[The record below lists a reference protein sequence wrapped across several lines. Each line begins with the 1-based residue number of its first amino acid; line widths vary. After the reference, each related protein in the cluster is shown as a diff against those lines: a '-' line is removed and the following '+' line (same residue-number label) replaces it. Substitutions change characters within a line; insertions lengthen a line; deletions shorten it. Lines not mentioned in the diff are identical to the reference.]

1 MSSKRNLFGISR
13 ILSSLTSDDN
23 PDRLRPLIRQ
33 IDFQDTS
40 NLSKKELEHV
50 IKARKHM
57 DKMVKDKKITT
68 KGIMNAT
75 DNLMSAS
82 KSFWSF
88 HSDDD

>member
-1 MSSKRNLFGISR
+1 MGTKHNLFGLSR
-13 ILSSLTSDDN
+13 VVSALTSDDN

-40 NLSKKELEHV
+40 KLTKKELDHV
-50 IKARKHM
+50 VKARKHL

-68 KGIMNAT
+68 KGLMNAT

-82 KSFWSF
+82 KSVWSF
-88 HSDDD
+88 HIDDD